1 MLTIFRVTF
10 GPEKMIRIPPQ
21 HYCVIENPVL
31 RNEKGEVIF
40 DVHGQAKLQHAD
52 QEVRLAQEPFA
63 LYPGE
68 AVKQVRGHFSGQEM
82 FSGCNMTQAKYFMAV
97 DGSLQTDVTLNR
109 NILYISITLA
119 VKVYDR
125 NLQIFYCT
133 QKGSGR
139 MIDLCLN
146 YIMSC

>member
-1 MLTIFRVTF
+1 MYPSFSTFRVTF

-31 RNEKGEVIF
+31 RNEAGEVVF

-68 AVKQVRGHFSGQEM
+68 AVKQVSVVHEPDVMLFS
-82 FSGCNMTQAKYFMAV
+82 F
-97 DGSLQTDVTLNR
+97 
-109 NILYISITLA
+109 I
-119 VKVYDR
+119 
-125 NLQIFYCT
+125 
-133 QKGSGR
+133 
-139 MIDLCLN
+139 
-146 YIMSC
+146 